1 VRLLIVEDERRL
13 GARLA
18 QGLREDGFAVDLA
31 HDLASARDL
40 AIVGAHDM
48 VLLDLN
54 LPDGSGLDLLRE
66 WRDEGKI
73 APVLVLTSRDTLED
87 KVAGLDAGAD
97 DYLTKPFELAEL
109 LARVRALLR
118 RRAVPPRSVLE
129 AGALRLDRDARRATV
144 RGEALPLTLKEL
156 ALLEQFLL
164 RPGVA
169 VSRETLA
176 EHVWDESYEARSNVI
191 DVLVGRLRRKLDAA
205 QAAARLRAVVGVGWA
220 LDASADP
227 DREPS

>member
-40 AIVGAHDM
+40 AIVGAHDL

>member
-13 GARLA
+13 GTRLA

-40 AIVGAHDM
+40 AIVGEHDL
-48 VLLDLN
+48 VILDLN

-73 APVLVLTSRDTLED
+73 VPVLVLTSRDTLED

-118 RRAVPPRSVLE
+118 RRAVPPRAVLA
-129 AGALRLDRDARRATV
+129 AGALRLDRDARRVTV
-144 RGEALPLTLKEL
+144 RDETLPLTLKEL

-164 RPGVA
+164 RPGAA

-191 DVLVGRLRRKLDAA
+191 DVLVGRLRRKLEAA
-205 QAAARLRAVVGVGWA
+205 RSAARLRAVPGVGWA
-220 LDASADP
+220 LDA
-227 DREPS
+227 EPEQP